1 MFKNNHFIN
10 AGEIEINRY
19 GNKAVEKIENAM
31 QPNDK
36 GFYSIATDAGG
47 YWTIGTSN
55 GKYGEFAKFGNDILS
70 VNAYGY
76 MWAKVGTAK
85 EVAFLNA
92 MKFIIDEMNAKNEE
106 RIAHLEEL
114 NEEAE

>member
-19 GNKAVEKIENAM
+19 GHEAVEKIENAM

-36 GFYSIATDAGG
+36 GFYSIATDGG
-47 YWTIGTSN
+47 KYWTIGTSK
-55 GKYGEFAKFGNDILS
+55 GKYGEFAKFGDDFLS

-92 MKFIIDEMNAKNEE
+92 MKFIIDEMNAMNEE

-114 NEEAE
+114 NED